1 MTLDPESHPA
11 REHRGPAEGA
21 AGRSA
26 GSGGPPRP
34 PGIAGRLARAFID
47 SKLTPLLVLFA
58 LALGA
63 LAVVI
68 TPREEEPQ
76 IKVPMVDV
84 FASAPGWSAVEVER
98 RLVAPLEREFWS
110 VPGVEYVY
118 STSSPGRG
126 FAVVR
131 FRVGEDPD
139 RALVRVR
146 SKLDALPDRWPPD
159 VAPALV
165 KPRSID
171 DVPIWAMTFWS
182 RTRDAATLRQVAAE
196 VENEIKT
203 IPEVSDTVLLGGL
216 RREFRVELD
225 PVRLAARGLAPGSV
239 LPALAA
245 ANRRVQAGPLV
256 ANDREVLVE
265 AGGFVRSAEELS
277 SVVVAESAGRPVRL
291 GDVARVVDGPE
302 EPSAYVT
309 HGEPGL
315 PGRSPAVTLAV
326 SKRRGANAIAVVRAI
341 EKKMTVLRGK
351 LLASDVRATVTRD
364 YGETSS
370 EKSNELLKHM
380 GLATLSVALLIGLAL
395 GRREAGVVLLAVPV
409 TLALTLF
416 VFGLFGYTLN
426 RITLFALIFS
436 IGILVDD
443 AIVVVENIVRH
454 LRMPGARGRP
464 LAAVAVEATD
474 EVGNPTI
481 LATFAVIAA
490 ILPMGFVGGLMG
502 PYMRP
507 IPIGASS
514 AMLFSLLVAFAISP
528 WAARILFRR
537 APAGGHR
544 SEGAGGGRLARLYR
558 RAMTPLVTEGRGRSR
573 LFFFAVIGILLLAAV
588 SLVPLGAVHVKM
600 LPFDNKNEFQVIADF
615 PEGTTLETTNR
626 ALAEMAGALDALPEV
641 VGTEVYAGTAA
652 PYNFN
657 GLVRH
662 YFLRGGPHQGDIQV
676 ALKGKGERH
685 RSSHEIAK
693 AARPLVDGIGR
704 RYGARVKVAEVPP
717 GPPVLETLVAE
728 VYGPDD
734 AGRREVA
741 RQVKELFSRTEGV
754 VDVDWYVESPREKLV
769 FRLDREKA
777 GLAGIREG
785 DAAAALRLA
794 LGGDAAGEA
803 RLPDTR
809 ESVALVV
816 TLPPER
822 RGNLAALSALTLP
835 AADGRL
841 VPLSEIGRFERQP
854 EETSI
859 YHKNLKPV
867 VYVTADVAG
876 AREAPVY
883 AILALEKGLSG
894 IRVPGGYR
902 IATRTATAPF
912 DTTRYG
918 IKWDGEWHV
927 TYEVFRDL
935 GLAFA
940 AVLVLIYVLVVGW
953 FKSFAVPV
961 VIMAP
966 IPLTLVGILP
976 AHALFGVFFTATSMI
991 GFIAGAGI
999 IVRNSIILVDFIELR
1014 RREGMPLS
1022 EAVLDAGEV
1031 RFRPM
1036 LLTAAAVVVGSSV
1049 ILFDPIFQGL
1059 AVAMMAGEVA
1069 ATLLSRAA
1077 VPVLYY
1083 LLKRSEEKRKTS
1095 AEKTLGGGP
1104 GGPPNPLTPSPEPE
1118 RSFA

>member
-1 MTLDPESHPA
+1 MN
-11 REHRGPAEGA
+11 
-21 AGRSA
+21 
-26 GSGGPPRP
+26 
-34 PGIAGRLARAFID
+34 
-47 SKLTPLLVLFA
+47 SKLTPLVVLFS
-58 LALGA
+58 LGLGA
-63 LAVVI
+63 LAVFVM
-68 TPREEEPQ
+68 PREEEPQ

-84 FASAPGWSAVEVER
+84 FVRLPGRGAVEAER
-98 RLVAPLEREFWS
+98 QIVTPLERTFWS

-118 STSSPGRG
+118 STASPGR
-126 FAVVR
+126 ALLVLR

-146 SKLDALPDRWPPD
+146 SKLDAIADQWPPD
-159 VAPALV
+159 LAPPLV
-165 KPRSID
+165 KARSID

-182 RTRDAATLRQVAAE
+182 RTQDPETLRQIAAE
-196 VENEIKT
+196 VENEIQS
-203 IPEVSDTVLLGGL
+203 IPEISDTVLIGGL

-225 PVRLAARGLAPGSV
+225 PVRLAARGLAPGAV
-239 LPALAA
+239 LPALEA
-245 ANRRVQAGPLV
+245 ANRRTEAGPLV
-256 ANDREVLVE
+256 SGDREVRVE
-265 AGGFVRSAEELS
+265 AGGFVRSAEELGA
-277 SVVVAESAGRPVRL
+277 VVVAASGGRAVKL
-291 GDVARVVDGPE
+291 EDVARIRDGPE
-302 EPSAYVT
+302 EPTSYVT
-309 HGEPGL
+309 HGEPDA
-315 PGRSPAVTLAV
+315 PGRWPAVTLAV
-326 SKRRGANAIAVVRAI
+326 SKRRGANAITVVHAI
-341 EKKMTVLRGK
+341 ERKLETVRPR
-351 LLASDVRATVTRD
+351 LLAGDVRAVVTRD

-380 GLATLSVALLIGLAL
+380 GLATLSVTLLIALAL

-416 VFGLFGYTLN
+416 LFSLFGYTLN

-454 LRMPGARGRP
+454 RRLPGAHGLP
-464 LAAVAVEATD
+464 LDEIAVEATD

-490 ILPMGFVGGLMG
+490 IVPMGFVGGLMG

-507 IPIGASS
+507 IPIGASA
-514 AMLFSLLVAFAISP
+514 AMLFSLLVAFTVSP
-528 WAARILFRR
+528 WAARWLFR
-537 APAGGHR
+537 AVPAE
-544 SEGAGGGRLARLYR
+544 SPEGRGEGRGKLARLYR
-558 RAMTPLVTEGRGRSR
+558 KAMAPLVSEGSGRR
-573 LFFFAVIGILLLAAV
+573 RVIFFALIVALL
-588 SLVPLGAVHVKM
+588 LGAVALVPMGAVRVKM
-600 LPFDNKNEFQVIADF
+600 LPFDNKNEFQVVVDF
-615 PEGTTLETTNR
+615 PEGTTLETTAR
-626 ALAEMAGALDALPEV
+626 ALSEMADALQTLPEV
-641 VGTEVYAGTAA
+641 TGTEVYAGAAA

-662 YFLRGGPHQGDIQV
+662 YFLRSEPNQGDVQV
-676 ALKGKGERH
+676 SLRRKSERR
-685 RSSHEIAK
+685 RSSHEISR
-693 AARPLVDGIGR
+693 AARTLVDAVAR

-717 GPPVLETLVAE
+717 GPPVLQTLVAE
-728 VYGPDD
+728 IYGPDD
-734 AGRREVA
+734 PGRRALAA
-741 RQVKELFSRTEGV
+741 RIKDLFSRTPGV
-754 VDVDWYVESPREKLV
+754 VDVDWYVESPRDRVV

-785 DAAAALRLA
+785 DVAAVLRLA
-794 LGGDAAGEA
+794 LGRDPIGEA
-803 RLPDTR
+803 QLPGIR
-809 ESVALVV
+809 ERIPLVV
-816 TLPPER
+816 TLPADR
-822 RGNLAALSALTLP
+822 RNLGSLGALELP
-835 AADGRL
+835 AREGRL
-841 VPLSEIGRFERQP
+841 VPLSEIGRFERVP

-867 VYVTADVAG
+867 VYVTADVG
-876 AREAPVY
+876 GSNEAPVY
-883 AILALEKGLSG
+883 AIAALEKGLAA
-894 IRVPGGYR
+894 IRAPDGHR

-912 DTTRYG
+912 DTSRFG

-940 AVLVLIYVLVVGW
+940 VVLVLIYVLVVGW
-953 FKSFAVPV
+953 FRSFTVPL

-1014 RREGMPLS
+1014 RAQGMPLS

-1036 LLTAAAVVVGSSV
+1036 LLTAAAVVVGTSV
-1049 ILFDPIFQGL
+1049 MLFDPIFQGL

-1083 LLKRSEEKRKTS
+1083 LLKRSEERKTS
-1095 AEKTLGGGP
+1095 LASSAT
-1104 GGPPNPLTPSPEPE
+1104 TASE
-1118 RSFA
+1118 RSLA

>member
-1 MTLDPESHPA
+1 MPEQ
-11 REHRGPAEGA
+11 RL
-21 AGRSA
+21 
-26 GSGGPPRP
+26 
-34 PGIAGRLARAFID
+34 GIAGRLAGAFMD
-47 SKLTPLLVLFA
+47 SKLTPLVVLFA
-58 LALGA
+58 VALGA
-63 LAVVI
+63 LAVVV

-84 FASAPGWSAVEVER
+84 FASLPGRAPVEVER
-98 RLVAPLEREFWS
+98 QVAAPLEKAFWS
-110 VPGVEYVY
+110 IPGVEYVY
-118 STSSPGRG
+118 STSSAGRA
-126 FAVVR
+126 FLVVR

-139 RALVRVR
+139 RALVRIR
-146 SKLDALPDRWPPD
+146 AKLDALAGDWPRD
-159 VAPALV
+159 VSPPLV

-171 DVPIWAMTFWS
+171 DVPVWAMTFWS
-182 RTRDAATLRQVAAE
+182 PTQDSATLRQIAAE

-203 IPEVSDTVLLGGL
+203 IPEVSDTALIGGL

-225 PVRLAARGLAPGSV
+225 PARLAARGLSPGAI
-239 LPALAA
+239 LGALEA
-245 ANRRVQAGPLV
+245 ANRRTAAGPVV
-256 ANDREVLVE
+256 AGGREILVE
-265 AGGFVRSAEELS
+265 AGGFVRSAAELE
-277 SVVVAESAGRPVRL
+277 SVVVAESGGRPVRL
-291 GDVARVVDGPE
+291 ADVARVVDGPE
-302 EPSAYVT
+302 EPVSYVT
-309 HGEPGL
+309 HGEPGNA
-315 PGRSPAVTLAV
+315 GQFPAVTLSV
-326 SKRRGANAIAVVRAI
+326 SKRRGANAITVVHAI
-341 EKKMTVLRGK
+341 DRKLDRLRPRLFAAG
-351 LLASDVRATVTRD
+351 VHATVTRD
-364 YGETSS
+364 YGETSA

-380 GLATLSVALLIGLAL
+380 AIATLSVALLMAIAL

-416 VFGLFGYTLN
+416 VFYILGYTLN

-454 LRMPGARGRP
+454 LRLPSSRGRD
-464 LAAVAVEATD
+464 LAGVAIEATD

-490 ILPMGFVGGLMG
+490 IVPMGFVGGLMG

-507 IPIGASS
+507 IPVGASA
-514 AMLFSLLVAFAISP
+514 AMLFSLLIAFAVSP
-528 WAARILFRR
+528 WATRRLFRNV
-537 APAGGHR
+537 PAEKLGHGE
-544 SEGAGGGRLARLYR
+544 SERGRLAVLYR
-558 RAMTPLVTEGRGRSR
+558 RAMTPLVTEGGGRAR
-573 LFFFAVIGILLLAAV
+573 AVFFLVIAGLLAAAV
-588 SLVPLGAVHVKM
+588 ALVPLGVVIVKM
-600 LPFDNKNEFQVIADF
+600 LPFDNKNEFQIVVDF
-615 PEGTTLETTNR
+615 PEGTTLETTHR
-626 ALAEMAGALDALPEV
+626 ALSEMAGAVGSLPEV
-641 VGTEVYAGTAA
+641 VGTEVYAGAAA

-662 YFLRGGPHQGDIQV
+662 YFLRSGPHQGDVQV
-676 ALKGKGERH
+676 SLAPRKKRR
-685 RSSHEIAK
+685 RSSHAVARE
-693 AARPLVDGIGR
+693 ARPLVDAIAR
-704 RYGARVKVAEVPP
+704 RYDARVKVAEVPP
-717 GPPVLETLVAE
+717 GPPVLQTIVAE

-741 RQVKELFSRTEGV
+741 RQVREVFARTEGV
-754 VDVDWYVESPREKLV
+754 ADVDWYVESPRAKAV

-777 GLAGIREG
+777 GISGIQEAEV
-785 DAAAALRLA
+785 AATLRLA
-794 LGGDAAGEA
+794 LGGDATGEIQ
-803 RLPDTR
+803 LPDVR
-809 ESVALVV
+809 ERIPLVV
-816 TLPPER
+816 TLPAER
-822 RGNLAALSALTLP
+822 RNDLAALGSLSVSGAG
-835 AADGRL
+835 GRR
-841 VPLSEIGRFERQP
+841 VPLSEIGRFESEP

-876 AREAPVY
+876 RREAPVY
-883 AILALEKGLSG
+883 AIGALEKGIAG

-902 IATRTATAPF
+902 IATQTAAAPF
-912 DTTRYG
+912 DTARYG
-918 IKWDGEWHV
+918 VKWDGEWFV

-953 FKSFAVPV
+953 FRSFTVPL

-976 AHALFGVFFTATSMI
+976 AHGIFGVFFTATSMI

-1014 RREGMPLS
+1014 RREGMGLS

-1049 ILFDPIFQGL
+1049 MLLDPIFQGL
-1059 AVAMMAGEVA
+1059 AVSMMAGEVA

-1083 LLKRSEEKRKTS
+1083 MLKRSEERK
-1095 AEKTLGGGP
+1095 AAIVAGAA
-1104 GGPPNPLTPSPEPE
+1104 SPEPE
-1118 RSFA
+1118 RSLA